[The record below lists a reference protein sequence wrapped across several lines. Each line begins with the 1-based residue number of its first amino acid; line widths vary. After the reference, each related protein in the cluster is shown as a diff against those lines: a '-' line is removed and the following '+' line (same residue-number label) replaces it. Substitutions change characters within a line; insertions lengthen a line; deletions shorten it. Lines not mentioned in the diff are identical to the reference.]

1 MFLLHLIGS
10 RVNLLVFSINDVFDK
25 LDVICPHSHL
35 GLLFVWFLKIVFN
48 QTKIIQNEI
57 ISIAWFPLCVPL
69 TPGIVP
75 LVPGPG

>member
-1 MFLLHLIGS
+1 MRTDLIGS

-35 GLLFVWFLKIVFN
+35 GLLFVWFLKIVLN
-48 QTKIIQNEI
+48 QTELIIKVI
-57 ISIAWFPLCVPL
+57 FYHGSLFLPL
-69 TPGIVP
+69 TPGVVP

>member
-35 GLLFVWFLKIVFN
+35 GLLLGWFLKIVFN
-48 QTKIIQNEI
+48 HTKIILKI
-57 ISIAWFPLCVPL
+57 ISMVPSLCPL
-69 TPGIVP
+69 TPGVVP